1 LRLGVSRTS
10 NWRKALY
17 RPDEVSLS
25 PKGKDPTDRWDFLKH
40 KVQSTMI
47 FGPDFS
53 ALVDVLAA
61 YERARKTEARSQK
74 LPVSTII

>member
-1 LRLGVSRTS
+1 
-10 NWRKALY
+10 
-17 RPDEVSLS
+17 
-25 PKGKDPTDRWDFLKH
+25 
-40 KVQSTMI
+40 MI